1 MNNPVTNLSDR
12 TTNNNNGANNFPLN
26 AHSLLQPYAQHQQQQ
41 FMNQQQHQQQQSSN
55 QLQLAHLPR
64 ERNQSHEMFY
74 DEEDYVNLIFLWLIS
89 SLKKRQKRVVTL
101 YLPLC
106 SPIQIFSSETF

>member
-12 TTNNNNGANNFPLN
+12 TINNNNGANNFPLN

-41 FMNQQQHQQQQSSN
+41 FMNQQQQSN
-55 QLQLAHLPR
+55 QMQLAHLPR

-74 DEEDYVNLIFLWLIS
+74 DEEDYVNFIFLWLI
-89 SLKKRQKRVVTL
+89 
-101 YLPLC
+101 
-106 SPIQIFSSETF
+106 